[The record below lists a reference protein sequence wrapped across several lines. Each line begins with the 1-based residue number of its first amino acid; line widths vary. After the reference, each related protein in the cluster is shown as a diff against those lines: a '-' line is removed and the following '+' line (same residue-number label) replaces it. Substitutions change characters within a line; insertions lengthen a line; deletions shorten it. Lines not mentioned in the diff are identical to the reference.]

1 MNNEFAVNEIEL
13 KEKIKSLPIE
23 EKIAFLR
30 GKDFWTTYPLPTL
43 NIKSIWLSDGPH
55 GIRKESLTE
64 KDESGLRAKVFP
76 STCFPT
82 ACLTSCSFD
91 EDLLYK
97 LGETI
102 GKECLDQDV
111 QIILGPGINIKRNPL
126 CGRNFEYFSEDPFL
140 TGKLATSFVKGVKSN
155 NVGVCLKHFAV
166 NSEENER
173 CSINEVVDERS
184 LREIYLKAFE
194 MVVKEAKPV
203 SIMASYNRVN
213 GYYACENAH
222 LLTDILRKE
231 WGFDGFVVSDW
242 AAVNNPLDSINAGL
256 NLEMPNSFNVN
267 YFKLL
272 NEYRKGNVSVD
283 VINQR
288 VFEIAKH
295 VLYLQNNQKTRVN
308 YELDHKISKE
318 IAENSIVLLKNSNN
332 ILPIR
337 KSDSILL
344 LGEFVKR
351 PRYQGSGSS
360 KIEPLNLTPL
370 LKELGKYSS
379 HYTYLRGYD
388 SNSVLKS
395 RSLINEAVKNAK
407 DKDVIIVFL
416 GLPNEIE
423 SEGFDRKNA
432 SLPAPQIELINKL
445 YEVNKNIVVVLE
457 NGGVIELPFVDKV
470 SAILEAYLG
479 GEAINEAILSTI
491 YGENNPSGRLSE
503 TFFKSLKDSYIN
515 NYLENNSIDNV
526 HKEGIFVGY
535 RYYLSHPS
543 TILYP
548 FGYGLSYSNFLYKNI
563 SIDKSSLEENE
574 DIKISLDVYNDSDFD
589 GKEVVQ
595 VYIAKP
601 TKNIFNPK
609 RELKGFKKI
618 FIKAHTSSHVEIS
631 IPYSEFAYFD
641 KGLNKWVVE
650 KGVYQIEIGKN
661 SYEIVESYNLL
672 VEGINIEN
680 NPPYIRSSVQKYFK
694 VDVDLISDE
703 EYLKMNPEAKFFDEK
718 TDKVVFDENFS
729 INKAIKFKSKGAKL
743 LGFLIKRIPMLK
755 KDSFIYSLA
764 FDAPIRQMRY
774 FVGNFLGN
782 EEVELLVKIIS
793 DDHYISNTFK
803 LFKRIIKSAKAIQ

>member
-1 MNNEFAVNEIEL
+1 MNNEFEVNEIEL
-13 KEKIKSLPIE
+13 KEKIKVLPIE
-23 EKIAFLR
+23 EKLAFLR
-30 GKDFWTTYPLPTL
+30 GKDFWTTYPLPSL
-43 NIKSIWLSDGPH
+43 NVKSIWLSDGPH

-64 KDESGLRAKVFP
+64 KDENGVRAKVFP

-82 ACLTSCSFD
+82 ASLTSCSFD

-111 QIILGPGINIKRNPL
+111 QILLGPGINIKRNPL

-140 TGKLATSFVKGVKSN
+140 TGKLAASFVKGVQSN

-173 CSINEVVDERS
+173 CTINEVVDERS

-194 MVVKEAKPV
+194 MVVKEAKPI

-213 GYYACENAH
+213 GYYACENKH
-222 LLTDILRKE
+222 LLTDILRNE

-272 NEYRKGNVSVD
+272 NEYKKGNINVD
-283 VINQR
+283 VVNQR

-295 VLYLQNNQKTRVN
+295 VLNLERNQRKRVN
-308 YELDHKISKE
+308 YEEDHKIAKE
-318 IAENSIVLLKNSNN
+318 IAENSLVLLKNNDN

-337 KSDSILL
+337 RSDSVLI

-360 KIEPLNLTPL
+360 KIEPLNLTSL

-388 SNSVLKS
+388 STSLAKS
-395 RSLINEAVKNAK
+395 KSLISEACKNAK
-407 DKDVIIVFL
+407 NKDAIIVFL

-423 SEGFDRKNA
+423 SEGFDRKDA
-432 SLPAPQIELINKL
+432 SLPQSQIELINKL
-445 YEVNKNIVVVLE
+445 YEVNKNIIVVLE
-457 NGGVIELPFVDKV
+457 NGGVVELPFVDKV
-470 SAILEAYLG
+470 KGILEAYLG

-491 YGENNPSGRLSE
+491 YGDNNPSGRLSE
-503 TFFKSLKDSYIN
+503 TFFKSLKDSYIY
-515 NYLENNSIDNV
+515 NYLENNLMDNI

-548 FGYGLSYSNFLYKNI
+548 FGYGLSYSNFVYKNI

-574 DIKISLDVYNDSDFD
+574 DIKISLDVYNDSDID

-601 TKNIFNPK
+601 SKNIFNAK
-609 RELKGFKKI
+609 RELKGFKKV
-618 FIKAHTSSHVEIS
+618 FVKAHTSSHVEIS

-641 KGLNKWVVE
+641 KGLKKWVVE
-650 KGVYQIEIGKN
+650 KGVYQIEVGKN
-661 SYEIVESYNLL
+661 SYQIIESYNLL

-680 NPPYIRSSVQKYFK
+680 NPPYVRSSVQKYFK

-703 EYLKMNPEAKFFDEK
+703 EYLKMNNEAKLFDINK
-718 TDKVVFDENFS
+718 DKVVFDENFS
-729 INKAIKFKSKGAKL
+729 IKKAIKYKSKGAKL
-743 LGFLIKRIPMLK
+743 IGFLVKHIPMLK

-764 FDAPIRQMRY
+764 FDSPIRQMRY
-774 FVGNFLGN
+774 YAGNFLGN
-782 EEVELLVKIIS
+782 EEVDLLIKILN
-793 DDHYISNTFK
+793 DDHYISNMFK
-803 LFKRIIKSAKAIQ
+803 LCKCIMKTVKANK